1 MHIQRDPHALFM
13 PATRMLRN
21 TQVRHRMEALRDN
34 GRMSHD
40 LSPAQARAR
49 ALRGALLIDIRQP
62 HERVSG
68 QAEGALAIAQADLEQ
83 APAQH
88 LPDRDCDILLIC
100 QSGKRSAQTAAQLR
114 EQGYPHALSVL
125 GGTTAW
131 SRDGLPLVRPTLPPD
146 EVDFLERYSR
156 HLRLP
161 QVGIDGQQ
169 RLARA
174 RVLLIGAGGLGS
186 PAAFYLAA
194 AGIGHLRIADD
205 DVVDRSNL
213 QRQILHTEDSVGVA
227 KVVSAAQRI
236 AALNPRVQVDAI
248 QTRVTASNVEALLQ
262 DVDVVVDGADNF
274 AARYLL
280 NDACVKLGK
289 PLVYGAVQQFEGQ
302 LSVFDAGR
310 HRGQLPCYRRS
321 VSRTAAAG
329 VRTQL
334 RRSRCARCAAR
345 GDRPVAGCR
354 GDQALAWARRQPGRA
369 PAQLRRIGHALS
381 RDPPAARSAVPGVR
395 TRHGISRL
403 CRLRHLLRHASLT
416 HGG

>member
-1 MHIQRDPHALFM
+1 MPIQRDPHALFM
-13 PATRMLRN
+13 QATRMLRN

-49 ALRGALLIDIRQP
+49 ALHGALLIDIRQP
-62 HERVSG
+62 HERVNG

-88 LPDRDCDILLIC
+88 LPDRDRDILLIC

-161 QVGIDGQQ
+161 QVGIDGQR

-194 AGIGHLRIADD
+194 AGVGHLRIADD

-227 KVVSAAQRI
+227 KVVSAARRI

-310 HRGQLPCYRRS
+310 HRGQLPCYRCLFPEPPPPEFAPS
-321 VSRTAAAG
+321 CAEAG
-329 VRTQL
+329 VLGVLPGVIGLLQATEAIKL
-334 RRSRCARCAAR
+334 LLGL
-345 GDRPVAGCR
+345 GDSLAGR
-354 GDQALAWARRQPGRA
+354 LLSFDALAMRFREIRLPPDPQCPVCAPGTA
-369 PAQLRRIGHALS
+369 FPGYADYATFCGTPA
-381 RDPPAARSAVPGVR
+381 
-395 TRHGISRL
+395 
-403 CRLRHLLRHASLT
+403 
-416 HGG
+416 

>member
-49 ALRGALLIDIRQP
+49 ALHGALLIDIRQP

-194 AGIGHLRIADD
+194 AGVGHLRMADD

-310 HRGQLPCYRRS
+310 HRGQLPCYRCLFPEPPPPEFAPS
-321 VSRTAAAG
+321 CAEAG
-329 VRTQL
+329 VLGVLPGVIGLLQATEAIKL
-334 RRSRCARCAAR
+334 LLGL
-345 GDRPVAGCR
+345 GDSLAGR
-354 GDQALAWARRQPGRA
+354 LLSFDALAMRFREIRLPPDPQCPVCAPGTA
-369 PAQLRRIGHALS
+369 FPGYADYATFCGTPA
-381 RDPPAARSAVPGVR
+381 
-395 TRHGISRL
+395 
-403 CRLRHLLRHASLT
+403 
-416 HGG
+416 

>member
-1 MHIQRDPHALFM
+1 
-13 PATRMLRN
+13 MLRN

-49 ALRGALLIDIRQP
+49 ALHGALLIDIRQP

-100 QSGKRSAQTAAQLR
+100 QSGKRSAQTAAHLR

-146 EVDFLERYSR
+146 EADFLERYSR

-194 AGIGHLRIADD
+194 AGVGHLRMADD

-248 QTRVTASNVEALLQ
+248 QTRVTASNIEALLQ

-310 HRGQLPCYRRS
+310 HRGQLPCYRCLFPEPPPPEFAPS
-321 VSRTAAAG
+321 CAEAG
-329 VRTQL
+329 VLGVLPGVIGLLQATEAIKL
-334 RRSRCARCAAR
+334 LLGL
-345 GDRPVAGCR
+345 GDSLAGR
-354 GDQALAWARRQPGRA
+354 LLSFDALAMRFREIRLPPDPQCPVCAPGTA
-369 PAQLRRIGHALS
+369 FPGYADYASFCGTPA
-381 RDPPAARSAVPGVR
+381 
-395 TRHGISRL
+395 
-403 CRLRHLLRHASLT
+403 
-416 HGG
+416 